1 MAETLYHLSHRN
13 RGQNCQTSRRLVR
26 QAPRVR
32 GYEGEERR
40 GEKRRDRK
48 GGRGEK
54 IPEQALMGKSPMVC
68 ISRTLFRLLHIE
80 GIDRI
85 LASVY

>member
-1 MAETLYHLSHRN
+1 MGRTVKQAEDS
-13 RGQNCQTSRRLVR
+13 SDRLHVY
-26 QAPRVR
+26 
-32 GYEGEERR
+32 GDMKERR

-54 IPEQALMGKSPMVC
+54 MPEQALMGKSPMVC